1 MLINSARWFGQPSR
15 APRPAAPPAPRL
27 ARPPGAGGPP
37 ATAAMPPKKDKKA
50 DFADDGDPGMN
61 PDAFK
66 TNYTKFCKLI
76 AVPANQKIVDQLT
89 DEEKLEAFMKHNQL
103 VVDDEFGALGPHG
116 TRALCTAIM
125 GSGTGMN
132 GAQCKLVKSLRLWRS
147 NVSDD
152 GAACIAELLRL
163 GGAEVAISYLELLD
177 NGIGA
182 RGARSLGQA
191 LTYGMNRSLLT
202 LKLDYNNS
210 LGSEGVVALCR
221 GLRTNST
228 LKQLHL
234 PYCNIDADGGG
245 PLGEML
251 SYRQLTL
258 NLLNLQGNHLGGGGL
273 SGICDGLKA
282 NVTLGSLSVADNGI
296 AQTDED
302 IAALEQLATIIMKPE
317 SVLGSVDM
325 LYNRIGE
332 KGANAMLFI
341 FNGGKAEGKGAPS
354 KVKQLLVDSTLPQ
367 QLFDHL
373 CRIDAAGGGKKK
385 KGKKGKKKK

>member
-1 MLINSARWFGQPSR
+1 
-15 APRPAAPPAPRL
+15 
-27 ARPPGAGGPP
+27 
-37 ATAAMPPKKDKKA
+37 MPPKKDKKA

-66 TNYTKFCKLI
+66 SNYTKFCKLI
-76 AVPANQKIVDQLT
+76 AVPANQKVLDQLT
-89 DEEKLEAFMKHNQL
+89 DEEKLEAFLKHNQL
-103 VVDDEFGALGPHG
+103 VVDDEHGALGPHG
-116 TRALCTAIM
+116 TRSLCTAIM
-125 GSGTGMN
+125 GSGSGMN
-132 GAQCKLVKSLRLWRS
+132 GAPCKLVKSLRLWRS
-147 NVSDD
+147 DVNDD
-152 GAACIAELLRL
+152 GAACIAEVLRL

-177 NGIGA
+177 NNVGV

-191 LTYGMNRSLLT
+191 LTYGQNRSLLT
-202 LKLDYNNS
+202 LKLDYNAS
-210 LGSEGVVALCR
+210 LGSEGVFALCQ

-234 PYCNIDADGGG
+234 PYCNIDEKGGP

-258 NLLNLQGNHLGGGGL
+258 NMLNLQGNHLGGAGL
-273 SGICDGLKA
+273 KGICDGLET
-282 NVTLGSLSVADNGI
+282 NVALASLSVADNGI

-302 IAALEQLATIIMKPE
+302 IAALEALARLIMKPE
-317 SVLGSVDM
+317 SVLAAVDM

-332 KGANAMLFI
+332 KGGKAMLFI
-341 FNGGKAEGKGAPS
+341 FNGGKEEGKGAPS

-385 KGKKGKKKK
+385 KGKKKKGKK